1 MRAIAIDWSG
11 ARLGAERHIWLA
23 EAREPGRLARLEGG
37 RSREA
42 IATALQHLHDPHTAI
57 GLDFAFSVPA
67 WFAHHLG
74 LSNAPHLWAL
84 AEARGEDWLQGCQ
97 PPFWGR
103 PGRPRPRLPG
113 SPFRQTERQ
122 VPPTAGILPKSIFQ
136 IGGPGAVGTGSIR
149 GMPLLGRLHAAGA
162 AIWPFDPPGWPLVV
176 EIYPRLLSGPVRKS
190 RPAARRR
197 LLEQRYPGLDPA
209 HLAAATQSEDA
220 FDAAISALVMLE
232 HADDLTTLP
241 PEADPIVRLEGRIW
255 HPAWRAEVRLPTE
268 QGGLA

>member
-1 MRAIAIDWSG
+1 MRTVAIDWSG
-11 ARLGAERHIWLA
+11 ARVGAERHIWLA
-23 EAREPGRLARLEGG
+23 EAAEPHRLVRLEGG

-42 IATALQHLHDPHTAI
+42 VGAALQRLEDPHVAI
-57 GLDFAFSVPA
+57 GIDFAFGVPA
-67 WFAHHLG
+67 WFAHQLG
-74 LSNAPHLWAL
+74 LTSAPQLWAL
-84 AEARGEDWLQGCQ
+84 ADGCGEDWLRACQ

-103 PGRPRPRLPG
+103 PGRPRPALPG

-136 IGGPGAVGTGSIR
+136 ISGPGAVGTGSIR
-149 GMPLLGRLHAAGA
+149 GMPLLGRLRAAGA

-190 RPAARRR
+190 QPAERCR
-197 LLEQRYPGLDPA
+197 LLEQRYPSLDRA

-232 HADDLTTLP
+232 HAHDLATLP

-255 HPAWRAEVRLPTE
+255 HPGWRAEVRLPTE